1 MDCSPPGSSVH
12 GILPVKN
19 TGVGC
24 HFLLQGIFP
33 TQGSDLSLLC
43 LLHWQVDSLP
53 LHHLGSPLLDQGM
66 GNPQLQMADC
76 IYCTTHSYIR
86 ILSIQGFWCLR
97 GSWNQFPADTE
108 GQLHKTRSKSSSHLR
123 FPISSYPH
131 RWTILPIP
139 CISSKGYFYI
149 STTHMCLSVECATI
163 TVIYHFLNTTRCVGE
178 FPYQHI

>member
-1 MDCSPPGSSVH
+1 MGFSRQWCPQKDKGRWDQ
-12 GILPVKN
+12 LR
-19 TGVGC
+19 VGC
-24 HFLLQGIFP
+24 HFLL
-33 TQGSDLSLLC
+33 GS
-43 LLHWQVDSLP
+43 SLP
-53 LHHLGSPLLDQGM
+53 RDQTSVSCVSCTGRWILYHYTTWEAHWLNQGM

-123 FPISSYPH
+123 FPISSYLH

-149 STTHMCLSVECATI
+149 STTHMCLSVERATN
-163 TVIYHFLNTTRCVGE
+163 TVIYYFLNTTRCVGE